1 MSSRNTQWDNL
12 QQTGEGE
19 WLMGQDN
26 ITAGMDKDLLTGL
39 TVYAGALGDFTQ
51 WTNLDLL

>member
-19 WLMGQDN
+19 WLAGQDN

-39 TVYAGALGDFTQ
+39 TVYAGALGNFTQ